1 MFGDRRWRA
10 LAIAVPALALGIS
23 VTAVAAAPGPTIV
36 RFAGDGRS
44 CGNTQCGDGG
54 PAAKAHLDFPSG
66 VAADVNGNVYI
77 ADGLNDTV
85 WRVSPQGTISRF
97 AGDGRLCLPG
107 SACGNGGPAREA
119 QLDTP
124 LGIAVDRRGNV
135 YIADQAANQIRK
147 VSADGKIS
155 RFAGSFDRCTTAPR
169 CGDGGRALNARLNRP
184 WGVAVD
190 ETGNV
195 YIADYL
201 DDEVRKVSP
210 GGTISRFAGDGR
222 HCRPQRGCGDGG
234 PATSARLFMPAGVA
248 VDRLGNVYI
257 ADSND
262 HEVRKVY
269 PNGIV
274 TRFAGTGRVC
284 STVRGCGD
292 GGPAFLAT
300 MESPFGLAADAS
312 GNVYVTDLERN
323 DVRKID
329 ARGTITTLAGSGR
342 FCSTPGQCGDGLAA
356 IDARLGNPT
365 GVAVDAAMNV
375 YLADPGAREVRKLSS
390 VP

>member
-10 LAIAVPALALGIS
+10 LAIVVPVLALGIS
-23 VTAVAAAPGPTIV
+23 VGAVAAVSGPTIV
-36 RFAGDGRS
+36 RFAGDGHYCATTR
-44 CGNTQCGDGG
+44 CGDGG

-66 VAADVNGNVYI
+66 VAVDLRSNVYI

-97 AGDGRLCLPG
+97 AGDGRLCLPHT
-107 SACGNGGPAREA
+107 ACGNGGPARDA

-124 LGIAVDRRGNV
+124 VGLAVDRQGDV

-147 VSADGKIS
+147 VSTDGTIS

-169 CGDGGRALNARLNRP
+169 CGDGGRAVNARLNRP
-184 WGVAVD
+184 WGVAAD
-190 ETGNV
+190 DAGNV

-210 GGTISRFAGDGR
+210 QGTITRFAGDGR
-222 HCRPQRGCGDGG
+222 HCTPHRGCRDGG
-234 PATSARLFMPAGVA
+234 PATRARLFMPAGVA
-248 VDRLGNVYI
+248 VDRAGNVYI

-274 TRFAGTGRVC
+274 TRFAGTGQVC
-284 STVRGCGD
+284 STMRGCGD

-300 MESPFGLAADAS
+300 MESPFGVAADAS
-312 GNVYVTDLERN
+312 GNVYVTDFDRN
-323 DVRKID
+323 ELRKID
-329 ARGTITTLAGSGR
+329 AGGTITRLAGSGR
-342 FCSTPGQCGDGLAA
+342 LCSTPGKCGDGLPA
-356 IDARLGNPT
+356 IDASLAGPSA
-365 GVAVDAAMNV
+365 VAVDAGMNV
-375 YLADPGAREVRKLSS
+375 YLADPGDREVRKLSRL
-390 VP
+390 P